1 MNWPD
6 DFENK
11 IICGDNLAIMPQI
24 PDGSIDLTVT
34 SPPYDNLRDY
44 HGYTFDFKS
53 IANQLYRVTKD
64 GGVVVWVVGDATIN
78 GSETGTSFRQAL
90 GFMDIGFNLHDTM
103 IYKKPGV
110 GACGSIYAYWQ
121 AFEYMFVLSKG
132 KPNAINRIKD
142 RVNTTAGTTRGRN
155 AKQDLLKTRTN
166 RPNIVVGK
174 LGIRDNVWEY
184 QTGMM
189 NKDNITSHPAI
200 FPDQLA
206 ADHIYSWSNEGDI
219 VLDPMCGSGTTCT
232 AAIKLGRRFFG
243 CDISQEYCDIANERI
258 RAELAQPDMF
268 IKQPAMIGIGGE

>member
-103 IYKKPGV
+103 IYKKGGQ
-110 GACGSIYAYWQ
+110 GATGSILAYWQ
-121 AFEYMFVLSKG
+121 DFEYMFVFVKG
-132 KPNAINRIKD
+132 KLRYFNPIED
-142 RVNTTAGTTRGRN
+142 RQNKTAPRTRLEHMGHRYQDGSTKEKRVIIRKEHGR
-155 AKQDLLKTRTN
+155 RF
-166 RPNIVVGK
+166 
-174 LGIRDNVWEY
+174 NVWEY
-184 QTGMM
+184 HESGTRC
-189 NKDNITSHPAI
+189 SHPAI

-206 ADHIYSWSNEGDI
+206 IDHIFSWSNKGDL
-219 VLDPMCGSGTTCT
+219 VLDPMCGSGTTCK
-232 AAIKLGRRFFG
+232 AAVKLGRRYIG
-243 CDISQEYCDIANERI
+243 IDTSKEYCGISEERI
-258 RAELAQPDMF
+258 KIELAQPNLPMF
-268 IKQPAMIGIGGE
+268 